1 MEAQT
6 GSGNA
11 VGLEDSSQRE
21 NQSDSS
27 WQENQPIRANASSS
41 SVASA
46 YFNNKISI
54 PEDQQHPIFSF
65 KKLWAFTGPG
75 FLMSIAYLDP
85 GNIESDLRSGSVAQ
99 FKLLW
104 VLMSATFLGLLMQR
118 LSARLGVVTGMHL
131 AEVCYRSYP
140 RVPRLVLWIMVEI
153 AIIGSDMQEVIG
165 TAIAFYLLSDGK
177 IPLYAGV
184 LITIADTFTFLF
196 LDKYGLRKLEGFFAF
211 LILIMVVTFGYEYV
225 MVAPDQPAL
234 LRGMFVPFCEDC
246 GPDQVLQAVAIIGAI
261 IMPHNIYLHSALV
274 KSRDVDR
281 TKRDHIQ
288 EANKYFFVEAAIAL
302 FISFLINV
310 FVTAVFA
317 EGFYGRNITQVYD
330 SCIERDVPHASVF
343 NTTNLEVDIF
353 RGGVFLG
360 CQFGLAAMY
369 IWAVGILAAGQSST
383 MTGTY
388 TGQFVMEGFLNLK
401 WKRWIRVL
409 FTRSIAIFPT
419 ILVASFSGIQDLTQ
433 MNDMLNV
440 LMSMQLP
447 FALIP
452 ILTFTSSESIM
463 GDFKNGRF
471 MSIFT
476 ALLAVLV
483 IGINL
488 FFISVYIHS
497 LPSHWAVYVA
507 VSVLV
512 ILYLTF
518 VLYLVWFCLV
528 SNGFHFFGRMPCLSC
543 LKSRDTP
550 YVLSESISGT
560 SLELDSE
567 TPDFGSTANASE
579 FGSKPKTPDFGST
592 ANASEF
598 GSKPKTPD
606 FGSMANTSEFGST
619 PNTAVV
625 EKDHNKRNTSSL

>member
-1 MEAQT
+1 MEDRT
-6 GSGNA
+6 GSGDGEGEGSA
-11 VGLEDSSQRE
+11 PK
-21 NQSDSS
+21 
-27 WQENQPIRANASSS
+27 ENQPIKASSAS
-41 SVASA
+41 STSIAST
-46 YFNNKISI
+46 YFNNKIPI
-54 PEDQQHPIFSF
+54 PEDVQHPVFSLR
-65 KKLWAFTGPG
+65 KLWAFTGPG

-85 GNIESDLRSGSVAQ
+85 GNIESDLRSGSVAK

-140 RVPRLVLWIMVEI
+140 RIPRIALWIMVEI

-165 TAIAFYLLSDGK
+165 TAIAFYILSDGK

-184 LITIADTFTFLF
+184 LITIADTFTFLL
-196 LDKYGLRKLEGFFAF
+196 LDKYGLRKLEAFFAV
-211 LILIMVVTFGYEYV
+211 LILIMVVTFGYEYIIV
-225 MVAPDQPAL
+225 SPDQPSL
-234 LRGMFVPFCEDC
+234 LRGMFVPYCEGC
-246 GPDQVLQAVAIIGAI
+246 GPEQILQAVAIIGAI

-274 KSRDVDR
+274 KSRDIDR
-281 TKRDHIQ
+281 TKKDQVQ

-302 FISFLINV
+302 FVSFLINV

-317 EGFYGRNITQVYD
+317 EGFYGRNVTQV
-330 SCIERDVPHASVF
+330 
-343 NTTNLEVDIF
+343 TTKLEVDIF

-401 WKRWIRVL
+401 WKRWVRVL

-419 ILVASFSGIQDLTQ
+419 ILVATFSGIQDLTV

-440 LMSMQLP
+440 LMSLQLP

-452 ILTFTSSESIM
+452 ILTFTSSETIM

-471 MSIFT
+471 MTIFT
-476 ALLAVLV
+476 SLLAVVV

-488 FFISVYIHS
+488 FFISVYVHS
-497 LPSHWAVYVA
+497 LPNHWAMYLL

-512 ILYLTF
+512 LMYIMFVIYL
-518 VLYLVWFCLV
+518 
-528 SNGFHFFGRMPCLSC
+528 CLSC
-543 LKSRDTP
+543 LKPRETP

-560 SLELDSE
+560 SLDFQADA
-567 TPDFGSTANASE
+567 TDFGSTSE
-579 FGSKPKTPDFGST
+579 TRPVGEEQE
-592 ANASEF
+592 EF
-598 GSKPKTPD
+598 
-606 FGSMANTSEFGST
+606 
-619 PNTAVV
+619 
-625 EKDHNKRNTSSL
+625 